1 VNASRLPFGV
11 RSLDNLLGGGIEL
24 GNLTEFYGEGGSGKT
39 NLCAFLA
46 CRVAA
51 EGHWVV
57 YIDTEGLSIER
68 LSQIAVGQGTT
79 LSQVIQRVLLTTPK
93 TLDEQEKAIER
104 TSSLMREKTKRLG
117 LVVLD
122 SSTLLYRLA
131 LGQEDEEVARQ
142 SLSTQLATLLYSALD
157 SSIPV
162 VFTNQVWRDTT
173 SSTFEPIGGS
183 FVNHIAKTIIRLER
197 LKDGWRRAV
206 LVKHRSIP
214 DGRSADFRLTDRG
227 VE

>member
-1 VNASRLPFGV
+1 MNVNRLPFGV

-24 GNLTEFYGEGGSGKT
+24 GNLTELYGEGGSGKT
-39 NLCAFLA
+39 NLCALLA
-46 CRVAA
+46 CRVASA
-51 EGHWVV
+51 GRWVI

-68 LSQIAVGQGTT
+68 LSQMAVGQGTT
-79 LSQVIQRVLLTTPK
+79 ISEIIQRILLTTPK
-93 TLDEQEKAIER
+93 TLEEQEKAVER
-104 TSSLMREKTKRLG
+104 TSALMREKKKVG

-157 SSIPV
+157 SSVPV

-183 FVNHIAKTIIRLER
+183 FVNHIAKTILRLER

-206 LVKHRSIP
+206 VVKHRSIP
-214 DGRSADFRLTDRG
+214 DGRSADFHLTDRG